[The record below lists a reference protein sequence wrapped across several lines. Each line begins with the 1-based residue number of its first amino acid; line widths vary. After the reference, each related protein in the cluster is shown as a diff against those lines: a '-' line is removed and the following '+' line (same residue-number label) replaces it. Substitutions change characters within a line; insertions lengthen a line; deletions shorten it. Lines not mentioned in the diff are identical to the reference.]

1 MKRKLSTVPLVSAAV
16 LSGLF
21 LYGGNV
27 QADTTNST
35 TDTSSVT
42 ASVNKTTST
51 APVAS
56 TDSKSSSS
64 NTSVAT
70 SSSSASTEASASE
83 SDKTDDNSNQTVSD
97 KLSNATSK
105 AQESSEKLSDKS
117 KELSDNAKTDS
128 EKVTKAVDDASKT
141 IKDKTDEFND
151 AADNVNKGLDKV
163 DELGKDIDKDYGKT
177 EHAASQE
184 EINNKILEKYDK
196 LVNKAED
203 DGSWFDGVPNEVEQ
217 NSSKES
223 DNARIIIKQ
232 PEHAYS
238 PLENNTISKDGK
250 TSTYTYGSAITSFNG
265 FVGLNNNLWPEDKN
279 KAYPMAPDVSC
290 SDYESKNVEN
300 TIIVKHSY
308 KFETT
313 YTDASGYAPVI
324 SKGENTGN
332 ISSEFR
338 DADSNSAHGSVSIEL
353 DVDEY
358 AIATPEGN
366 VVHKITFKNTRL
378 DETAKLPHRYFTL
391 IDTAFNGNDAATLKT
406 DGKGGIY
413 ITDHNLVYGIRAL
426 GDSTL
431 YAVDYSKAKQYTEDN
446 MSTDT
451 LVPSGKGDIL
461 SKVDTAV
468 RIVSPEVTLAPGES
482 KSIWYIETVNQLTD
496 KAVSDDDLAKEIN
509 KKLDSSVSDWLKKL
523 DDAQK
528 AADNAQKTTDQILN
542 PIDNV
547 VDTISKGTD
556 VGKVVDKAKDAV
568 DGAKGEYEQ
577 SKGTYQEWKDG
588 MEALKKDG
596 KLTDKELDAYNKI
609 TEQVEKSGE
618 NVDEAFKKVQSKLG
632 VFSDAAKGTTKAG
645 EAVEKAATESKSGE
659 SAVKTTSKAGSVIG
673 KITGIISAVSDVH
686 KIAED
691 LRNATEN
698 IKSTVKTVTSTAKE
712 VIDKAKTTT
721 TNLAKTAKNAV
732 NTINHA
738 WQTAKS
744 AHQLAQKVQ
753 AGTLSKEQIAQGTA
767 KYAQKR
773 INEVG
778 KQKANQALEETQ
790 SKLNA
795 GLKSTLPT
803 GAYNAVQ
810 KVQAG
815 TITVDDVQN
824 GLASFSKAPSVQTI
838 VGAVTNEAKATVH
851 ASAKEAKKATHK
863 KVDEAKK
870 KANSAIDKTN
880 ETMKKT
886 TQTYLTEKGKGLL
899 SSIVEK
905 VFTIF
910 AGALA
915 GFTIGFLFRTFIAG
929 AAAAF
934 LAAWIVKFLWTG
946 TLDLTR
952 IGLGEHKVFKG
963 VNDAFK
969 SVKSEVS
976 NVADAANKAADSAID
991 SVENGINSEI
1001 DDIGKNIENDVDPTK
1016 RKPKK

>member
-42 ASVNKTTST
+42 ATANKPTST
-51 APVAS
+51 APVAL

-64 NTSVAT
+64 NTSVAA
-70 SSSSASTEASASE
+70 SSSSASTEASASG
-83 SDKTDDNSNQTVSD
+83 SAKTDDSSNQTVSD
-97 KLSNATSK
+97 KLSNATAK

-117 KELSDNAKTDS
+117 KELSDNAKADS
-128 EKVTKAVDDASKT
+128 EKVTKAVDDASKA

-196 LVNKAED
+196 LVNDGEKDGNWDYGFPDED
-203 DGSWFDGVPNEVEQ
+203 KQANSKSSNE
-217 NSSKES
+217 
-223 DNARIIIKQ
+223 ARIVIRE
-232 PEHAYS
+232 PSHDYS

-250 TSTYTYGSAITSFNG
+250 TSTYTYDSASTSFNG
-265 FVGLNNNLWPEDKN
+265 FVGLDNDLWPEHKN
-279 KAYPMAPDVSC
+279 KAYPLAPDVSF
-290 SDYESKNVEN
+290 SNYESKNVEN

-308 KFETT
+308 ELGTT
-313 YTDASGYAPVI
+313 YTNGGYMPVV

-332 ISSEFR
+332 ISSEFH
-338 DADSNSAHGSVSIEL
+338 DKDSHGADGSVSIDL

-358 AIATPEGN
+358 AIATSEGN
-366 VVHKITFKNTRL
+366 VVHKITFKNKNW
-378 DETAKLPHRYFTL
+378 DETAMLPHRYFTL
-391 IDTAFNGNDAATLKT
+391 IDTAFNGNDAATLKS

-413 ITDHNLVYGIRAL
+413 IADHNLVYGIRAL

-451 LVPSGKGDIL
+451 PVPSGKGDIL

-509 KKLDSSVSDWLKKL
+509 KKLDSSVSDWLKNL

-528 AADNAQKTTDQILN
+528 AADDAQKTADQILN

-547 VDTISKGTD
+547 VDTISKWTD

-596 KLTDKELDAYNKI
+596 KLTDKELAAYNKI

-618 NVDEAFKKVQSKLG
+618 NVDEAFKKIHSQLG

-691 LRNATEN
+691 LRNATDN
-698 IKSTVKTVTSTAKE
+698 IKSTVQTVISTAKE

-738 WQTAKS
+738 WKTAKS
-744 AHQLAQKVQ
+744 THQLDQKVQ

-795 GLKSTLPT
+795 GLKSMLPT
-803 GAYNAVQ
+803 GVYNAVQ
-810 KVQAG
+810 KVQTG

-838 VGAVTNEAKATVH
+838 VGAVTNEAKSTVH
-851 ASAKEAKKATHK
+851 ASANEDKKATHK
-863 KVDEAKK
+863 KVDDAKK

-929 AAAAF
+929 AAAVF

-952 IGLGEHKVFKG
+952 IGLGEHKLFKG

-1001 DDIGKNIENDVDPTK
+1001 DDIGKNIENDVDSTK
-1016 RKPKK
+1016 SKPKK